1 MRFKKGAEVF
11 SGQGEKIGTLNR
23 VILDPRTREV
33 SDLVVGKGFLFKT
46 DKVIPVTLV
55 DLDVEDRIVLK
66 KTNQDILDDFPNF
79 ETTYYIPVNDPD
91 DPYQP
96 DIEASYW
103 YPPVHPEFKTGD
115 VLPEPDFISETTED
129 IPEHMVALQQGA
141 RVISRDGQHVGNV
154 EDIIAESPDHRITH
168 FVVSAG
174 FLLKERKLVPAVWIA
189 QVDEQEIHL
198 TVESGVFEHLPEYQT
213 LD

>member
-79 ETTYYIPVNDPD
+79 ETTY
-91 DPYQP
+91 
-96 DIEASYW
+96 
-103 YPPVHPEFKTGD
+103 
-115 VLPEPDFISETTED
+115 
-129 IPEHMVALQQGA
+129 
-141 RVISRDGQHVGNV
+141 
-154 EDIIAESPDHRITH
+154 
-168 FVVSAG
+168 
-174 FLLKERKLVPAVWIA
+174 
-189 QVDEQEIHL
+189 
-198 TVESGVFEHLPEYQT
+198 
-213 LD
+213 